1 MKKKIVKTISIS
13 LAALLAIAGISY
25 SALSGNE
32 KVASADTSKDAKTIQ
47 NTIESNVKF
56 NEIGEDKEETVYVLT
71 DANGNVNKTIVS
83 DWLKNKDGSDKLEDK
98 SDLKDIENVK
108 SDADYTTGEDG
119 AITWN
124 ANGEDIYYQGTT
136 DKQLPVDVKVTY
148 LLDGKEMSPSEI
160 AGKSGKVTIKF
171 EYTNNQKKE
180 VTVNGKKTE
189 MYVPFTMIS
198 GMILDGNKFRNVEV
212 NSGKVISDGNRLVV
226 VGLGFPGMNSN
237 LALSDI
243 TGDNKTE
250 FPETVEVTADV
261 EDFSLALTLT
271 MGSAD
276 LISAVDVDSVTA
288 VDDLKDVVKKL
299 VESTDALQTGSSKL
313 NEGLKTLKNSFG
325 TYSAGIKTYVNT
337 VNSNIGLLNEKVP
350 SFVDGTKQISDGVG
364 QIVGAME
371 GDNGAVS
378 GANQLAQGSAELS
391 NGLNDLANSVGTVG
405 STDNNTVT
413 GAVNNIATGSST
425 LFSYVDKMLAGF
437 DDQNGSYGLTNG
449 SKAVSDGSKAV
460 SDGSKAVSDGVNELV
475 AQLSTMIQTINTSI
489 SNNEKSIAQLN
500 AVISG
505 GKNPETGADLTAQEI
520 AVYNAQIQ
528 QLTGANT
535 ALKTML
541 QNMNPETMNQQLTT
555 LSQGAKSVADGAKSV
570 ADGASGVSNGVA
582 TLQNGLKEF
591 KTQGNTLVQGTAQLN
606 SSMSQL
612 VAGIG
617 KLQAGSVQVKDGSA
631 ALASGVNQLYGA
643 VKNQLQ
649 PGVSTLYDGANLL
662 STSVNQ
668 LYEGTKPT
676 AKDVNTLLSGTDQ
689 LASGISELQ
698 TGAET
703 LSSGMKQF
711 NDEAISKV
719 SDFVNGDLTTITER
733 IKATVNLAKDYTIYS
748 DAVEGKST
756 SVKFIYET
764 DGIEAE

>member
-1 MKKKIVKTISIS
+1 MKKKLVKTISIS

-56 NEIGEDKEETVYVLT
+56 NEVGEDKEETVYVLT

-108 SDADYTTGEDG
+108 SDADYITGEDG

-180 VTVNGKKTE
+180 ITVNGKKTE

-243 TGDNKTE
+243 TGDSKTE

-325 TYSAGIKTYVNT
+325 TYSTGIKTYVNT

-460 SDGSKAVSDGVNELV
+460 SDGVNALVS
-475 AQLSTMIQTINTSI
+475 QLNKMIQTINTSI
-489 SNNEKSIAQLN
+489 SDNEKSIAQLN
-500 AVISG
+500 AVIRG
-505 GKNPETGADLTAQEI
+505 GKNPQTGADLTAQEI

-555 LSQGAKSVADGAKSV
+555 LSQGAKSVADGA
-570 ADGASGVSNGVA
+570 SGVLNGVA

-689 LASGISELQ
+689 LASGIGELQ

-733 IKATVNLAKDYTIYS
+733 IKATVNLAKEYNIYS

>member
-1 MKKKIVKTISIS
+1 MKKKLVKTISIS

-56 NEIGEDKEETVYVLT
+56 NEVGEDKEETVYVLT

-108 SDADYTTGEDG
+108 SDADYITGEDG

-180 VTVNGKKTE
+180 ITVNGKKTE

-243 TGDNKTE
+243 TGDSKTE

-325 TYSAGIKTYVNT
+325 TYSTGIKTYVNT

-460 SDGSKAVSDGVNELV
+460 SDGVNALV
-475 AQLSTMIQTINTSI
+475 LQLNKMIQTINTSI
-489 SNNEKSIAQLN
+489 SDNEKSIAQLN
-500 AVISG
+500 AVIRG
-505 GKNPETGADLTAQEI
+505 GKNPQTGADLTAQEI

-555 LSQGAKSVADGAKSV
+555 LSQGAKSVADGA
-570 ADGASGVSNGVA
+570 SGVLNGVA

-591 KTQGNTLVQGTAQLN
+591 KTQGNTLVQGTTQLN

-689 LASGISELQ
+689 LASGIGELQ

-733 IKATVNLAKDYTIYS
+733 IKATVNLAKEYNIYS

>member
-1 MKKKIVKTISIS
+1 MKKKLVKTISIS

-56 NEIGEDKEETVYVLT
+56 NEVGEDKEETVYVLT

-108 SDADYTTGEDG
+108 SDADYITGEDG

-180 VTVNGKKTE
+180 ITVNGKKTE

-243 TGDNKTE
+243 TSDGKTE

-299 VESTDALQTGSSKL
+299 VESTDALQTGSAKL

-325 TYSAGIKTYVNT
+325 TYSTGIKTYVNT

-460 SDGSKAVSDGVNELV
+460 SDGVNALVS
-475 AQLSTMIQTINTSI
+475 QLNKMIQTINTSI
-489 SNNEKSIAQLN
+489 SDNEKSIAQLN
-500 AVISG
+500 AVIRG
-505 GKNPETGADLTAQEI
+505 GKNPQTGADLTAQEI

-555 LSQGAKSVADGAKSV
+555 LSQGAKSVADGA
-570 ADGASGVSNGVA
+570 SGVLNGVA

-617 KLQAGSVQVKDGSA
+617 KLQTGSVQVKDASA

-689 LASGISELQ
+689 LASGIGELQ

-733 IKATVNLAKDYTIYS
+733 IKATVNLAKDYNIYS
-748 DAVEGKST
+748 DALEGKST

>member
-1 MKKKIVKTISIS
+1 MKKKLVKTISIS

-108 SDADYTTGEDG
+108 SDADYITGEDG

-180 VTVNGKKTE
+180 ITVNGKKTE

-243 TGDNKTE
+243 TSDGKTE

-299 VESTDALQTGSSKL
+299 VESTDALQTGSAKL

-325 TYSAGIKTYVNT
+325 TYSTGIKTYVNT

-460 SDGSKAVSDGVNELV
+460 SDGVNALVS
-475 AQLSTMIQTINTSI
+475 QLNKMIQTINTSI
-489 SNNEKSIAQLN
+489 SDNEKSIAQLN
-500 AVISG
+500 AVIRG
-505 GKNPETGADLTAQEI
+505 GKNPQTGADLTAQEI

-541 QNMNPETMNQQLTT
+541 QNMNLETMNQQLTT
-555 LSQGAKSVADGAKSV
+555 LSQGAKSVADGA
-570 ADGASGVSNGVA
+570 SGVLNGVA

-689 LASGISELQ
+689 LASGIGELQ

-733 IKATVNLAKDYTIYS
+733 IKATVNLAKDYNIYS
-748 DAVEGKST
+748 DALEGKST
-756 SVKFIYET
+756 SVKFVYET
-764 DGIEAE
+764 DGINVE

>member
-1 MKKKIVKTISIS
+1 MKKKLVKTISIS

-56 NEIGEDKEETVYVLT
+56 NEVGEDKEETVYVLT

-108 SDADYTTGEDG
+108 SDADYITGEDG

-180 VTVNGKKTE
+180 ITVNGKKTE

-243 TGDNKTE
+243 TGDSKTE

-325 TYSAGIKTYVNT
+325 TYSTGIKTYVNT

-405 STDNNTVT
+405 NTDNNTVT

-460 SDGSKAVSDGVNELV
+460 SDGVNELV
-475 AQLSTMIQTINTSI
+475 SQLNAMIQTINTSI
-489 SNNEKSIAQLN
+489 SDNEKSIAQLN

-505 GKNPETGADLTAQEI
+505 GKNPQTGADLTAQEI

-555 LSQGAKSVADGAKSV
+555 LSQGAKSVADGA
-570 ADGASGVSNGVA
+570 SGVSNGVS

-591 KTQGNTLVQGTAQLN
+591 KTKGNTLVQGTDQLN

-689 LASGISELQ
+689 LASGIGELQ

-719 SDFVNGDLTTITER
+719 SDFVNRDLTTITER
-733 IKATVNLAKDYTIYS
+733 IKATVNLAKDYNIYS
-748 DAVEGKST
+748 DALEGKST

-764 DGIEAE
+764 DGINVE

>member
-1 MKKKIVKTISIS
+1 MKKKLVKTISIS

-56 NEIGEDKEETVYVLT
+56 NEVGEDKEETVYVVT

-108 SDADYTTGEDG
+108 SDADYITGEDG

-180 VTVNGKKTE
+180 ITVNGKKTE

-243 TGDNKTE
+243 TSDGKTE

-325 TYSAGIKTYVNT
+325 TYSTGIKTYVNT

-460 SDGSKAVSDGVNELV
+460 SDGVNALVS
-475 AQLSTMIQTINTSI
+475 QLNKMIQTINTSI
-489 SNNEKSIAQLN
+489 SDNEKSIAQLN
-500 AVISG
+500 AVIRG
-505 GKNPETGADLTAQEI
+505 GKNPQTGADLTAQEI

-555 LSQGAKSVADGAKSV
+555 LSQGAKSVADGA
-570 ADGASGVSNGVA
+570 SGVLNGVA

-689 LASGISELQ
+689 LASGIGELQ

-733 IKATVNLAKDYTIYS
+733 IKATVNLAKEYNIYS

>member
-1 MKKKIVKTISIS
+1 MKKKLVKTISIS

-56 NEIGEDKEETVYVLT
+56 NEVGEDKEETVYVLT

-108 SDADYTTGEDG
+108 SDADYITGEDG

-180 VTVNGKKTE
+180 ITVNGKKTE

-243 TGDNKTE
+243 TGDSKTE

-325 TYSAGIKTYVNT
+325 TYSTGIKTYVNT

-449 SKAVSDGSKAV
+449 SKAVSD
-460 SDGSKAVSDGVNELV
+460 DSKAVSDGVNALV
-475 AQLSTMIQTINTSI
+475 LQLNKMIQTINTSI
-489 SNNEKSIAQLN
+489 SDNEKSIAQLN
-500 AVISG
+500 AVIRG
-505 GKNPETGADLTAQEI
+505 GKNPQTGADLTAQEI

-555 LSQGAKSVADGAKSV
+555 LSQGAKSVADGA
-570 ADGASGVSNGVA
+570 SGVLNGVA

-689 LASGISELQ
+689 LASGIGELQ

-733 IKATVNLAKDYTIYS
+733 IKATVNLAKEYNIYS

>member
-1 MKKKIVKTISIS
+1 MKKKLVKTISIS

-56 NEIGEDKEETVYVLT
+56 NEVGEDKEETVYVLT

-108 SDADYTTGEDG
+108 SDAEYITGEDG

-180 VTVNGKKTE
+180 ITVNGKKTE

-243 TGDNKTE
+243 TGDSKTE

-325 TYSAGIKTYVNT
+325 TYSTGIKTYVNT

-405 STDNNTVT
+405 SADNNTVT

-460 SDGSKAVSDGVNELV
+460 SDGVNELV
-475 AQLSTMIQTINTSI
+475 SQLNAMIQTINTSI
-489 SNNEKSIAQLN
+489 SDNEKSIAQLN

-505 GKNPETGADLTAQEI
+505 GKNPQTGADLTAQEI

-555 LSQGAKSVADGAKSV
+555 LSQGAKSVADGA
-570 ADGASGVSNGVA
+570 SGVLNGVA

-591 KTQGNTLVQGTAQLN
+591 KTQGNTLVQGTDQLN

-689 LASGISELQ
+689 LASGIGELQ

-733 IKATVNLAKDYTIYS
+733 IKATVNLAKDYNIYS
-748 DAVEGKST
+748 DALEGKST
-756 SVKFIYET
+756 SVKFVYET
-764 DGIEAE
+764 DGINVE

>member
-1 MKKKIVKTISIS
+1 MKKKLVKTISIS

-56 NEIGEDKEETVYVLT
+56 NEVGEDKEETVYVLT

-108 SDADYTTGEDG
+108 SDADYITGEDG

-160 AGKSGKVTIKF
+160 AGKSGKVNIKF

-180 VTVNGKKTE
+180 ITVNGKKTE

-243 TGDNKTE
+243 TSDGKTE

-325 TYSAGIKTYVNT
+325 TYSTGIKTYVNT

-460 SDGSKAVSDGVNELV
+460 SDGVNALVS
-475 AQLSTMIQTINTSI
+475 QLNKMIQTINTSI
-489 SNNEKSIAQLN
+489 SDNEKSIAQLN
-500 AVISG
+500 AVIRG
-505 GKNPETGADLTAQEI
+505 GKNPQTGADLTAQEI

-555 LSQGAKSVADGAKSV
+555 LSQGAKSVADGA
-570 ADGASGVSNGVA
+570 SGVLNGVA

-689 LASGISELQ
+689 LASGIGELQ

-733 IKATVNLAKDYTIYS
+733 IKATVNLAKDYNIYS

>member
-1 MKKKIVKTISIS
+1 MKKKLVKTISIS

-56 NEIGEDKEETVYVLT
+56 NEVGEDKEETVYVLT

-108 SDADYTTGEDG
+108 SDADYITGEDG

-180 VTVNGKKTE
+180 ITVNGKKTE

-243 TGDNKTE
+243 TSDGKTE

-325 TYSAGIKTYVNT
+325 TYSTGIKTYVNT

-460 SDGSKAVSDGVNELV
+460 SDGVNALVS
-475 AQLSTMIQTINTSI
+475 QLNKMIQTINTSI
-489 SNNEKSIAQLN
+489 SDNEKSIAQLN
-500 AVISG
+500 AVIRG
-505 GKNPETGADLTAQEI
+505 GKNPQTGADLTAQEI

-555 LSQGAKSVADGAKSV
+555 LSQGAKSVADGA
-570 ADGASGVSNGVA
+570 SGVLNGVA

-689 LASGISELQ
+689 LASGIGELQ

-719 SDFVNGDLTTITER
+719 SDFVNVDLTTITER
-733 IKATVNLAKDYTIYS
+733 IKATVNLAKDYNIYS

>member
-1 MKKKIVKTISIS
+1 MKKKLVKTISIS

-56 NEIGEDKEETVYVLT
+56 NEVGEDKEETVYVLT

-108 SDADYTTGEDG
+108 SDADYITGEDG

-180 VTVNGKKTE
+180 ITVNGKKTE

-243 TGDNKTE
+243 TGDSKTE

-325 TYSAGIKTYVNT
+325 TYSTGIKTYVNT

-460 SDGSKAVSDGVNELV
+460 SDGVNALVS
-475 AQLSTMIQTINTSI
+475 QLNKMIQTINTSI
-489 SNNEKSIAQLN
+489 SDNEKSIAQLN
-500 AVISG
+500 AVIRG
-505 GKNPETGADLTAQEI
+505 GKNPQTGADLTAQEI

-555 LSQGAKSVADGAKSV
+555 LSQGAKSVADGA
-570 ADGASGVSNGVA
+570 SGVLNGVA

-643 VKNQLQ
+643 VKNRLQ

-689 LASGISELQ
+689 LASGIGELQ

-733 IKATVNLAKDYTIYS
+733 IKATVNLAKEYNIYS

>member
-1 MKKKIVKTISIS
+1 MKKKLVKTISIS

-56 NEIGEDKEETVYVLT
+56 NEVGEDKEETVYVLT

-108 SDADYTTGEDG
+108 SDADYITGEDG

-180 VTVNGKKTE
+180 ITVNGKKTE

-243 TGDNKTE
+243 TSDGKTE

-276 LISAVDVDSVTA
+276 LISAVDVDSVIA

-325 TYSAGIKTYVNT
+325 TYSTGIKTYVNT

-460 SDGSKAVSDGVNELV
+460 SDGVNALVS
-475 AQLSTMIQTINTSI
+475 QLNKMIQTINTSI
-489 SNNEKSIAQLN
+489 SDNEKSIAQLN
-500 AVISG
+500 AVIRG
-505 GKNPETGADLTAQEI
+505 GKNPQTGADLTAQEI

-555 LSQGAKSVADGAKSV
+555 LSQGAKSVADGA
-570 ADGASGVSNGVA
+570 SGVLNGVA

-689 LASGISELQ
+689 LASGIGELQ

-733 IKATVNLAKDYTIYS
+733 IKATVNLAKDYNIYS

>member
-1 MKKKIVKTISIS
+1 MKKKLVKTISIS

-56 NEIGEDKEETVYVLT
+56 NEVGEDNEETVYVLT

-108 SDADYTTGEDG
+108 SDADYITGEDG

-180 VTVNGKKTE
+180 ITVNGKKTE

-243 TGDNKTE
+243 TSDGKTE

-325 TYSAGIKTYVNT
+325 TYSTGIKTYVNT

-460 SDGSKAVSDGVNELV
+460 SDGVNALVS
-475 AQLSTMIQTINTSI
+475 QLNKMIQTINTSI
-489 SNNEKSIAQLN
+489 SDDEKSIAQLN
-500 AVISG
+500 AVIRG
-505 GKNPETGADLTAQEI
+505 GKNPQTGADLTAQEI

-555 LSQGAKSVADGAKSV
+555 LSQGAKSVADGA
-570 ADGASGVSNGVA
+570 SGVLNGVA

-689 LASGISELQ
+689 LASGIGELQ

-733 IKATVNLAKDYTIYS
+733 IKATVNLAKDYNIYS

-764 DGIEAE
+764 DGINVE

>member
-1 MKKKIVKTISIS
+1 MKKKLVKTISIS

-56 NEIGEDKEETVYVLT
+56 NEVGEDKEETVYVLT

-108 SDADYTTGEDG
+108 SDADYITGEDG

-180 VTVNGKKTE
+180 ITVNGKKTE

-243 TGDNKTE
+243 TSDGKTE

-325 TYSAGIKTYVNT
+325 TYSTGIKTYVNT

-460 SDGSKAVSDGVNELV
+460 SDGVNALV
-475 AQLSTMIQTINTSI
+475 LQLNKMIQTINTSI
-489 SNNEKSIAQLN
+489 SDNEKSIAQLN
-500 AVISG
+500 AVIRG
-505 GKNPETGADLTAQEI
+505 GKNPQTGADLTAQEI

-555 LSQGAKSVADGAKSV
+555 LSQGAKSVADGA
-570 ADGASGVSNGVA
+570 SGVLNGVA

-591 KTQGNTLVQGTAQLN
+591 KTQGNTLVQGTTQLN

-689 LASGISELQ
+689 LASGIGELQ

-733 IKATVNLAKDYTIYS
+733 IKATVNLAKDYNIYS

-764 DGIEAE
+764 DGINVE

>member
-1 MKKKIVKTISIS
+1 MKKKLVKTISIS

-56 NEIGEDKEETVYVLT
+56 NEVGEDKEETVYVLT

-83 DWLKNKDGSDKLEDK
+83 DWLKNIDGSDKLEDK

-108 SDADYTTGEDG
+108 SDADYITGEDG

-180 VTVNGKKTE
+180 ITVNGKKTE

-243 TGDNKTE
+243 TSDGKTE

-325 TYSAGIKTYVNT
+325 TYSTGIKTYVNT

-413 GAVNNIATGSST
+413 GAVNNIATGSNT

-460 SDGSKAVSDGVNELV
+460 SDGVNALVS
-475 AQLSTMIQTINTSI
+475 QLNKMIQTINTSI
-489 SNNEKSIAQLN
+489 SDNEKSIAQLN
-500 AVISG
+500 AVIRG
-505 GKNPETGADLTAQEI
+505 GKNPQTGADLTAQEI

-555 LSQGAKSVADGAKSV
+555 LSQGAKSVADGA
-570 ADGASGVSNGVA
+570 SGVLNGVA

-689 LASGISELQ
+689 LASGIGELQ

-733 IKATVNLAKDYTIYS
+733 IKATVNLAKEYNIYS

>member
-1 MKKKIVKTISIS
+1 MKKKLVKTISIS

-56 NEIGEDKEETVYVLT
+56 NEVGEDKEETVYVLT

-108 SDADYTTGEDG
+108 SDADYITGEDG

-180 VTVNGKKTE
+180 ITVNGKKTE

-243 TGDNKTE
+243 TGDSKTE

-325 TYSAGIKTYVNT
+325 TYSTGIKTYVNT

-405 STDNNTVT
+405 NTDNNTVT

-460 SDGSKAVSDGVNELV
+460 SDGVNELV
-475 AQLSTMIQTINTSI
+475 SQLNAMIQTINTSI
-489 SNNEKSIAQLN
+489 SDNEKSIAQLN

-505 GKNPETGADLTAQEI
+505 GKNPQTGADLTAQEI

-555 LSQGAKSVADGAKSV
+555 LSQGAKSVADGA
-570 ADGASGVSNGVA
+570 SGVLNGVA

-591 KTQGNTLVQGTAQLN
+591 KTQGNTLVQGTDQLN

-689 LASGISELQ
+689 LASGICELQ

-733 IKATVNLAKDYTIYS
+733 IKATVNLAKDYNIYS
-748 DAVEGKST
+748 DALEGKST

-764 DGIEAE
+764 DGINVE